1 MFWALQRLPLATVST
16 KFVEAN
22 LPAIPGNVAVCV
34 GLLADGD
41 EVRVVNAGEEFAQV
55 GRVAGK
61 LALEIPK

>member
-1 MFWALQRLPLATVST
+1 MEL
-16 KFVEAN
+16 VEAN
-22 LPAIPGNVAVCV
+22 LFVIPENVVVCV

-55 GRVAGK
+55 GRVVGK